1 MSPEPRDDDK
11 DPREGPPAGREPERP
26 RAKSA
31 KTKQHEVPPHGDALM
46 TRAAEKPPKPAKARS
61 RTAGG
66 GRDGAGEGAGGD
78 GKAIAPAALLP
89 KPSELARLLTG
100 EHTQPH
106 DILGAHALTVGGVSG
121 VVIRALMPNAVAVE
135 AVLEDGRIVPLDA
148 TASGIANLYGGFIVG
163 AALPLGY
170 RLR

>member
-78 GKAIAPAALLP
+78 GKAIAPARCGSATMRIAFCRRSATSTCTSSGKAP
-89 KPSELARLLTG
+89 TAASRSDSARTCEPS
-100 EHTQPH
+100 
-106 DILGAHALTVGGVSG
+106 
-121 VVIRALMPNAVAVE
+121 
-135 AVLEDGRIVPLDA
+135 
-148 TASGIANLYGGFIVG
+148 TASRA
-163 AALPLGY
+163 
-170 RLR
+170 